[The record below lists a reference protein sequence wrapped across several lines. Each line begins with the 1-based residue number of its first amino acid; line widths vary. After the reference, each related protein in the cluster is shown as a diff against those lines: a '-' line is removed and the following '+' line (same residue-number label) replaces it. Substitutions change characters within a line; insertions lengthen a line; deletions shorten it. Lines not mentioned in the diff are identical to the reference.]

1 MNYTIDATNKSLGR
15 LATEVASILMGK
27 NDPSFTRNTVS
38 AHTVTVTN
46 ASKIKQD
53 PRKMLTKTYKSFSG
67 YPGGLKQSTMEHV
80 SKTKGFSAIVSN
92 AVKGMLPDNKLK
104 KDMMKKLTI
113 TE

>member
-27 NDPSFTRNTVS
+27 NSPDFVKNAVPN
-38 AHTVTVTN
+38 HMVTVTN
-46 ASKIKQD
+46 ASKIKTD
-53 PRKMLTKTYKSFSG
+53 PRKMLEKTYNSFSG

-80 SKTKGFSAIVSN
+80 VTTKGYAEVVSLAI
-92 AVKGMLPDNKLK
+92 KGMLPQNKLK
-104 KDMMKKLTI
+104 KDMMKHLTI

>member
-15 LATEVASILMGK
+15 LATEVAALLIGK
-27 NDPSFTRNTVS
+27 NEATFARNTVS
-38 AHTVTVTN
+38 ANTVTVTN

-67 YPGGLKQSTMEHV
+67 YPGGLKESTMAHV

-92 AVKGMLPDNKLK
+92 AVKGMLPDNRLK
-104 KDMMKKLTI
+104 KEFMKKLTI